1 MMATN
6 FSRADA
12 QAIARRNEAPRQL
25 LPLRRGHFGR
35 VRMTKDDMH
44 NYVATA
50 KSLLDDALTRAREDR
65 EVGNVDY
72 RTWKQLG
79 SHAGFKRSTKVGPNG
94 RDLQYRLQG
103 TVRASLNDLMGI
115 MYADSTA
122 QVVERREILY
132 NDSLD
137 VQTLCVLKERSAEN
151 MQEHISIRWQAINLS
166 NNSPIY
172 QRDMCFLEYTG
183 VTTDVDGIPV
193 GFKIKHSIERSECV
207 SLKESHGLSRLDVT
221 EVTLL
226 RPTQNASHT
235 DIIFNGVVRE
245 PENLPGWLVSS
256 FLGTVATCLSKLA
269 IVVQERLLARLPM
282 ISDWQFVPLSSRKNC
297 HVCSSKFNM
306 LSKKTNCRSCGEVA
320 CKSCIVTR
328 TVGETTKFCTKCI
341 LMVSSQAESIV
352 PASEFGSSSFITSS
366 SSDRSRSRRDS
377 ETSVSTT
384 SSMHGKNG
392 ALVVPRMRVDMKL
405 LDDAKASTR
414 NNCSIS
420 STASETSF
428 SSSNSY
434 CMDRRSSDA
443 PRYGSLDEEVVQTVD
458 TTDMIRS
465 ARSGLPP
472 TLVSKSGRPVPTVEA
487 VEDSIAH
494 QRYLLKEMLSQAK
507 TYQQQ
512 QQARS

>member
-1 MMATN
+1 MNTVMSTN
-6 FSRADA
+6 FSLADA
-12 QAIARRNEAPRQL
+12 QTIARRNEAPRQQ

-35 VRMTKDDMH
+35 VRMTKD
-44 NYVATA
+44 NLQTYVATA
-50 KSLLDDALTRAREDR
+50 KSLLDEALAKAREDR
-65 EVGNVDY
+65 KVGNVGY

-79 SHAGFKRSTKVGPNG
+79 SHAGFKRLTKVGDNG
-94 RDLQYRLQG
+94 RDLHYRLQG

-137 VQTLCVLKERSAEN
+137 AQTLCVLKERNAEN
-151 MQEHISIRWQAINLS
+151 MQEHVSIRWQAINLS

-183 VTTDVDGIPV
+183 VATDVDGIPV
-193 GFKIKHSIERSECV
+193 GFKIKQSVERGECV
-207 SLKESHGLSRLDVT
+207 SLKQSHGLARLDFT
-221 EVTLL
+221 EITLL

-235 DIIFNGVVRE
+235 DIILDGVVRQ

-256 FLGTVATCLSKLA
+256 FLGSVATCLSKLP
-269 IVVQERLLARLPM
+269 IVVQEKLLARLPL
-282 ISDWQFVPLSSRKNC
+282 INDWQFVPHSSRKHC
-297 HVCSSKFNM
+297 HVCASKFGM
-306 LSKKTNCRSCGEVA
+306 LSKKANCRSCGEVA

-328 TVGETTKFCTKCI
+328 TVGETSKFCTKCI
-341 LMVSSQAESIV
+341 LKVSTQPEDIAPSD
-352 PASEFGSSSFITSS
+352 FGSVSFVTSS

-384 SSMHGKNG
+384 SSMHSKAMAG
-392 ALVVPRMRVDMKL
+392 ARMRVDMKL
-405 LDDAKASTR
+405 LEAAKASR
-414 NNCSIS
+414 NTCSLS
-420 STASETSF
+420 STASEASF
-428 SSSNSY
+428 DSSNSY

-443 PRYGSLDEEVVQTVD
+443 PRYGSLDEDVVQTLD
-458 TTDMIRS
+458 TTQMVRS
-465 ARSGLPP
+465 NRALPP
-472 TLVSKSGRPVPTVEA
+472 TFTSKNGHPVPTVEA

-494 QRYLLKEMLSQAK
+494 QRYLLQEMMSQAR

-512 QQARS
+512 QQQAGA

>member
-1 MMATN
+1 MNGMMAPN
-6 FSRADA
+6 LSRADA
-12 QAIARRNEAPRQL
+12 QAIAGRNEAPKQQ

-35 VRMTKDDMH
+35 VRMTRDDMH
-44 NYVATA
+44 KYVATA
-50 KSLLDDALTRAREDR
+50 KSLLDDALTRAREER
-65 EVGNVDY
+65 QAGNAGN
-72 RTWKQLG
+72 RMWKQLG
-79 SHAGFKRSTKVGPNG
+79 SHAGFKRFTKVGDNG
-94 RDLQYRLQG
+94 RDLHYRLQG

-137 VQTLCVLKERSAEN
+137 AQTLCVLKERSAEN

-172 QRDMCFLEYTG
+172 QRDMCVLEFTG

-193 GFKIKHSIERSECV
+193 GFQIKHSVERDECV
-207 SLKESHGLSRLDVT
+207 SLKQSHGLARLDVT
-221 EVTLL
+221 EIMLL
-226 RPTQNASHT
+226 RPTQNAGHT
-235 DIIFNGVVRE
+235 DIFLDGVVRH

-256 FLGTVATCLSKLA
+256 FLGSVATCLSKLP
-269 IVVQERLLARLPM
+269 IVVQEKLLARLPM
-282 ISDWQFVPLSSRKNC
+282 ISDWQFVPLSTRKTC
-297 HVCSSKFNM
+297 HVCMSKFGM
-306 LSKKTNCRSCGEVA
+306 LSKKANCRSCGEVA

-352 PASEFGSSSFITSS
+352 PASDFGSASFITSS

-384 SSMHGKNG
+384 SSVHGKGG
-392 ALVVPRMRVDMKL
+392 AIVVPRMRVDMKL
-405 LDDAKASTR
+405 LDDAKASSR
-414 NNCSIS
+414 HNCSVS

-428 SSSNSY
+428 GSSNSY

-458 TTDMIRS
+458 TTQMVRS
-465 ARSGLPP
+465 VRGVP
-472 TLVSKSGRPVPTVEA
+472 TIVSTNGRPMPTVEA

-512 QQARS
+512 QARA

>member
-1 MMATN
+1 MNTMMAPN
-6 FSRADA
+6 LSRADA
-12 QAIARRNEAPRQL
+12 HAIARRNEAPKQQ

-35 VRMTKDDMH
+35 VRMTRDDMH
-44 NYVATA
+44 KYVATA
-50 KSLLDDALTRAREDR
+50 KSLLDDALNKAGEDR
-65 EVGNVDY
+65 QVGSATY

-79 SHAGFKRSTKVGPNG
+79 SHAGFKRCTKFGDNG
-94 RDLQYRLQG
+94 RDLHYRLQG

-122 QVVERREILY
+122 QAVERRELLY

-137 VQTLCVLKERSAEN
+137 AQTMCVLKERSAEN
-151 MQEHISIRWQAINLS
+151 MQEHISIRWEAINLS

-183 VTTDVDGIPV
+183 VTSDVDGIPV
-193 GFKIKHSIERSECV
+193 GFMIKQSVERKECV
-207 SLKESHGLSRLDVT
+207 SLKGSHGLSRLDLT
-221 EVTLL
+221 EIVLL
-226 RPTQNASHT
+226 RPTQDASHT
-235 DIIFNGVVRE
+235 ELTLEGVVRH

-256 FLGTVATCLSKLA
+256 FLGNVATSLSKLP

-282 ISDWQFVPLSSRKNC
+282 ISDWQFVPHSSRKNC
-297 HVCSSKFNM
+297 HVCMSKFSM
-306 LSKKTNCRSCGEVA
+306 LSKKINCRSCGEVA

-341 LMVSSQAESIV
+341 LMVSSQTEAI
-352 PASEFGSSSFITSS
+352 PASEYGSASFITSS
-366 SSDRSRSRRDS
+366 SSRGRRDS

-384 SSMHGKNG
+384 SSMHGKG

-405 LDDAKASTR
+405 LEDAKASR
-414 NNCSIS
+414 NACSVS

-428 SSSNSY
+428 DSSNSI

-443 PRYGSLDEEVVQTVD
+443 PRYGSLDEEIVTVD
-458 TTDMIRS
+458 TTDMMRS
-465 ARSGLPP
+465 NRSMPP
-472 TLVSKSGRPVPTVEA
+472 SIISTNGRPVPTVEA

-494 QRYLLKEMLSQAK
+494 QRYLLQEMLSQAK

-512 QQARS
+512 SRA